1 MILETI
7 PDVNRLT
14 PAQKLLLVSELWDDL
29 AAHPTEVPVSR
40 EQIAFCA
47 ARNTHGV
54 ASGQIDLMLERMEK
68 PRDEIK
74 TIIHSIE
81 DW

>member
-14 PAQKLLLVSELWDDL
+14 SAQKLLLITELWDDL

-40 EQIAFCA
+40 EQIAELD
-47 ARNTHGV
+47 R
-54 ASGQIDLMLERMEK
+54 RMAEYR
-68 PRDEIK
+68 RDPSQVTTWEAIQRRVLGR
-74 TIIHSIE
+74 TLAGE
-81 DW
+81 